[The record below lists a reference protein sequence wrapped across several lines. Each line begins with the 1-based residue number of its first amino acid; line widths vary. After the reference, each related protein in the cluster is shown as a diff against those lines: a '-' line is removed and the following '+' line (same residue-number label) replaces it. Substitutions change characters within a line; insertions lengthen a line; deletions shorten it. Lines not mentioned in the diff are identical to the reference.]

1 MQTCCSSSSDD
12 ENAPKTN
19 DDFVDFLG
27 NDGVRFQP
35 SNNNAKKKNKF
46 QQWVPEQVFLKPL
59 SNFSVGN
66 RGTTKKVFNL
76 IKGVRKELTASSWC
90 RAWRAQPLGKVAGS

>member
-1 MQTCCSSSSDD
+1 MSLTSNLQTCCSSSSDD

-46 QQWVPEQVFLKPL
+46 QQWVPEQVILKQL
-59 SNFSVGN
+59 SGFSVGIQWHHE
-66 RGTTKKVFNL
+66 KSPKSL
-76 IKGVRKELTASSWC
+76 QK
-90 RAWRAQPLGKVAGS
+90 